1 MSNTPPEQP
10 EKKPDPWG
18 RNVKKPPQQPPD
30 LDVLLRNLKNKVT
43 AALSGKPRPSGAGE
57 NRPQNESG
65 DPANSSLLIALVLV
79 AALVIWG
86 LAGIFIISPGEQSVI
101 TRFGRYVETVDPGPH
116 WIPRFIQTQQ
126 TVNVQQV
133 QKVSRDYKI
142 LTQDENI
149 IRAKITVQYRIDN
162 PKNYLFNAVNPED
175 SLDQAMASAVRQ
187 VVGHTLLDDL
197 LTTKRDLARDQ
208 VKKQLMEILALYN
221 TGLLITD
228 VTLQV
233 EPPEEVTAAFDD
245 AVRAREDE
253 QAYINKADAYSKQ
266 ILAQV
271 KGEVSRILEEAGAYQ
286 RQVVLKAQ
294 ADIASYLAL
303 LPQYQAAPQVTRE
316 RLYLNAMESVLGNSS
331 KLFMGQKNGN
341 PLVYLPLDK
350 MMSGKIENPSS
361 ANTPTAADTAAVAN
375 LANNG
380 SATPSTIASSDS
392 TVFADRPSYSTSGGN

>member
-1 MSNTPPEQP
+1 MSNTNPEQP

-30 LDVLLRNLKNKVT
+30 LDVLLRNLKDKLI
-43 AALSGKPRPSGAGE
+43 AAFNGKRRPSGSLE
-57 NRPQNESG
+57 NRSPNESG
-65 DPANSSLLIALVLV
+65 NPTNSGLLVVLVLV
-79 AALVIWG
+79 AALFIWG
-86 LAGIFIISPGEQSVI
+86 VAGIFIISPGEQSVI
-101 TRFGRYVETVDPGPH
+101 TRFGRYVKTVDPGPH
-116 WIPRFIQTQQ
+116 WIPRLIQAQQ

-162 PKNYLFNAVNPED
+162 PKDYLFNAVNPED

-245 AVRAREDE
+245 AVKAREDE

-271 KGEVSRILEEAGAYQ
+271 KGEVSRTLEEAYAYQ

-294 ADIASYLAL
+294 ADIASYLAI

-316 RLYLNAMESVLGNSS
+316 RLYLNAMESVLGKSS

-350 MMSGKIENPSS
+350 MMSGKVENLPSS
-361 ANTPTAADTAAVAN
+361 PTPTAADTAVVAN
-375 LANNG
+375 LANN
-380 SATPSTIASSDS
+380 SPTTPATIAGND
-392 TVFADRPSYSTSGGN
+392 TTAFADRPSYSTSGGN